1 MKNHNPFVVYV
12 LRLFAS
18 LSYTQNSNL
27 MLVSNSPPLPLSI
40 SLGCKRKYWQAKL
53 SIGSRLSLRI
63 PALPIM
69 NKKQASR
76 LYKNELVIDSITLN

>member
-1 MKNHNPFVVYV
+1 MIG
-12 LRLFAS
+12 
-18 LSYTQNSNL
+18 
-27 MLVSNSPPLPLSI
+27 SNSPPLPLSI
-40 SLGCKRKYWQAKL
+40 SLGCKRKYWQANL